1 MSAQGGALFFEADC
15 VPGRLLNTLDL
26 ELEPRGPDGGH
37 IVRVG
42 RAGMV
47 YRAFHT
53 REESR
58 REIQPLVTPFGHML
72 TWDGRLDNR
81 RELERVLGAC
91 LTEECTQTEVVLA
104 SYRKWGAEFLT
115 HLVGDYALCLWDQEL
130 STVYLARDPFGIRPL
145 FYHATGTLAIW
156 ASEIGAVV
164 SAVDACAELDD
175 DYIAAYLTGTE
186 DWARTPYKGV
196 FSVPPGSVVMVKN
209 GDIQVRRF
217 WSADPKN
224 EIRYQ
229 KDSDYAEHF
238 SELFRESVACRL
250 QVEGP
255 VMAELSGGLDSSS
268 IVCMAS
274 HLIKGGDV
282 EASSLETV
290 SYVYDDSRT
299 ADESYFIGIVEEH
312 VGKAGH
318 HLWDQRIFDPTPEE
332 LPTYIPTPLALF
344 AGTFTQL
351 ADTMH
356 EARTRVLLCGGAG
369 DHVLMHD
376 EQTTPQFADLFLQG
390 NLVELVRLLRAWSA
404 TGNATYLELMWN
416 GLVWPLLPLKVRAHW
431 TPKGLEAPEWI
442 NRQFAAATGFGER
455 LIGRMDCGGFH
466 TPSSQRQY
474 SLILDAISL
483 VCPCY
488 YRERACI
495 EVTYPYLHRP
505 LVEFTLAIPVNQKQR
520 PGETRSV
527 QRRAMQGLLP
537 ERIRLRTTKRGPDE
551 ALTRALIRQWSRVE
565 ELLTDARVC
574 QRGYAD
580 APGFK
585 QALRRVRHGQSDQL
599 QPLGRL
605 LALEL
610 WLRTQERFG
619 QRSRLRSFSPSSSQ
633 EHSYAKST
641 SSYRT

>member
-1 MSAQGGALFFEADC
+1 MSAQAGALCFDADC
-15 VPGRLLNTLDL
+15 VPDRLLNKLDL
-26 ELEPRGPDGGH
+26 GLEARGPDGGH
-37 IVRVG
+37 IVRLGPV
-42 RAGMV
+42 GMV
-47 YRAFHT
+47 CRAFHT
-53 REESR
+53 RAESR
-58 REIQPLVTPFGHML
+58 LETQPLVTPFGHML

-81 RELERVLGAC
+81 RELVRVLGAS
-91 LTEECTQTEVVLA
+91 LTEQSTSVAVVLA
-104 SYRKWGAEFLT
+104 SYRKWGPEFLA

-130 STVYLARDPFGIRPL
+130 STLYLARDPFGIRPL

-164 SAVDACAELDD
+164 SAADACAEFDD
-175 DYIAAYLTGTE
+175 DYIAAYLSGTE

-196 FSVPPGSVVMVKN
+196 FSVLPGSVVMVKD
-209 GDIQVRRF
+209 GDIHVSRF

-224 EIRYQ
+224 EIRYRN
-229 KDSDYAEHF
+229 DSDYADHF

-268 IVCMAS
+268 IVCMANQ
-274 HLIKGGDV
+274 LIKGGDV

-299 ADESYFIGIVEEH
+299 SDESYFIGIVEEH
-312 VGKAGH
+312 IGKTGH
-318 HLWDQRIFDPTPEE
+318 HLWDQHIFDPTVEE
-332 LPTYIPTPLALF
+332 LPTYTPTPLALF

-351 ADTMH
+351 ADTMLK
-356 EARTRVLLCGGAG
+356 ARTRVLLCGGGG

-376 EQTTPQFADLFLQG
+376 EITTPQFADLFLRG

-404 TGNATYLELMWN
+404 AGKSTYMELIWN
-416 GLVWPLLPLKVRAHW
+416 GLVWPMLPLNVRAHR
-431 TPKGLEAPEWI
+431 TPKGLEAPEWL
-442 NRQFAAATGFGER
+442 NPEFAAGTKFGER
-455 LIGRMDCGGFH
+455 LIGRMDRGGFR

-551 ALTRALIRQWSRVE
+551 ALTRAVIRQWSSVE

-580 APGFK
+580 APGLK

-619 QRSRLRSFSPSSSQ
+619 HRSRLLFPGPSSSQ
-633 EHSYAKST
+633 EQSYAKST